1 MTLGIGFLES
11 GSSMKRFR
19 KTYPNQPKAAE
30 AIRRDTE
37 GFANSCGFIGDEL
50 SDIMLAVGEASTNAI
65 EHGHVPDS
73 EIEVDCWFDAS
84 ELWIS
89 IEDSGG
95 GLAPIEKTWSRA
107 VQKLGEGG
115 FGMRI
120 MGTVMDE
127 VMLEPIPGNGAK
139 LIMRKR
145 RGKK

>member
-1 MTLGIGFLES
+1 
-11 GSSMKRFR
+11 MKRFH
-19 KTYPNQPKAAE
+19 KTYPSQPNAVT
-30 AIRRDTE
+30 AIRRDAE
-37 GFANSCGFIGDEL
+37 GFANSCGFSGDEL

-65 EHGHVPDS
+65 EHGHVPES

-95 GLAPIEKTWSRA
+95 GLATVEKTWSRA
-107 VQKLGEGG
+107 VHKLGEGG

-120 MGTVMDE
+120 MGSVMDE
-127 VMLEPIPGNGAK
+127 VVLEPIIGDGAK